1 MIQTPMEFYDALTK
15 VAKPHED
22 QIASWTC
29 DLHCKVTPQTTAL
42 VEDCAFA
49 HLITKFR
56 SVIDGEMW
64 YEVPWAYKPWW
75 EENVKGGDKVEEF

>member
-1 MIQTPMEFYDALTK
+1 MIQTPMEFYDEFIK
-15 VAKPHED
+15 VAKPNED
-22 QIASWTC
+22 EVSSWTC
-29 DLHCKVTPQTTAL
+29 DLQCRVTPQTTAL

-64 YEVPWAYKPWW
+64 YEIPWAYKPWW
-75 EENVKGGDKVEEF
+75 DENVKGGEKNESV